1 METSSEIKQDQ
12 VLAEENGKLQKE
24 LEKLR
29 AELAEAQQKLHVASS
44 EKPLYAV
51 PHQSPLVVNRARMEL
66 SQSQKPDSAA
76 LVRLAQRKDNS
87 ISSRQ
92 IRH

>member
-44 EKPLYAV
+44 EKPFYAV
-51 PHQSPLVVNRARMEL
+51 PHQ
-66 SQSQKPDSAA
+66 D
-76 LVRLAQRKDNS
+76 
-87 ISSRQ
+87 
-92 IRH
+92 